1 MIWLSGKAHIS
12 ITWALSNNLSLSASK
27 AVEWDYHK
35 SAFFF
40 IRSLWKHRLFHSKLD
55 FNNRDVHCI
64 HISCCSHQWRG
75 LSSKITVSKPVNNCW
90 QNIKLHFEET
100 NVGWHYKRKEWKW
113 EKKRLLFQVTFFHL
127 FCCYARERSV
137 VCSVSLASSCLVS
150 CFGSPVNILDLRFKS
165 QFNMWCSHSL
175 IREK

>member
-1 MIWLSGKAHIS
+1 MNFILLSDHMQSLFWSLYYQRFSFSFSLMIWLSGKAHIS

-40 IRSLWKHRLFHSKLD
+40 TRSLWKHRLFHSKFD

-75 LSSKITVSKPVNNCW
+75 LSSKTTVSKPVNNCW

-100 NVGWHYKRKEWKW
+100 NSGWHYKRKEWKCG
-113 EKKRLLFQVTFFHL
+113 KKRLLLQVIIFHFFIVTQDNVQL
-127 FCCYARERSV
+127 YVLSV
-137 VCSVSLASSCLVS
+137 
-150 CFGSPVNILDLRFKS
+150 
-165 QFNMWCSHSL
+165 
-175 IREK
+175 